1 MSDLCSDV
9 LDASK
14 LRSNKVNLKSEWC
27 HIGEIISTQSRSFAF
42 RAQSLGITL
51 EYHVDSDIPEVLTD
65 DLRWRQCLTNLLVN
79 SCRFTPSGGRIDI
92 HFKMLD
98 DATIPSNFTKLQLS
112 VVDTGIG
119 MDRLTDG
126 HV

>member
-14 LRSNKVNLKSEWC
+14 LNSNKVNLNPEWC
-27 HIGEIISTQSRSFAF
+27 HIGDIISIQSRSFAF
-42 RAQSLGITL
+42 RAGSLGITL
-51 EYHVDSDIPEVLTD
+51 EYHGDSEIPEVLTD

-92 HFKMLD
+92 HFKVLD
-98 DATIPSNFTKLQLS
+98 DTSIPSNFAKLRLS